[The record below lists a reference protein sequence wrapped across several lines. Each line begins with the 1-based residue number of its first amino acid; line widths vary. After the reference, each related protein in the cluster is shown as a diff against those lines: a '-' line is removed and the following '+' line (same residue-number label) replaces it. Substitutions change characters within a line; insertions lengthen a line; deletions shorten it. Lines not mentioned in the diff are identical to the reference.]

1 MANESLRLKIELL
14 SQLLPVQYDCLEK
27 CLLSGLQP
35 TANRGGMLGPLL
47 TRHAPL
53 ALAMVLLSGAPE
65 SGGGQQGV
73 GLMCVMLYGICTELP
88 NGWI

>member
-47 TRHAPL
+47 TRHAPWL
-53 ALAMVLLSGAPE
+53 WLWFCCLEPRSLEEASK
-65 SGGGQQGV
+65 
-73 GLMCVMLYGICTELP
+73 EL
-88 NGWI
+88 G